1 MSHQGLYEMGMLL
14 VALPLL
20 LFERALSKGKLKS
33 QWEACALKTHSLRS
47 LILLALSEKP
57 GHLSETYS
65 QRFLCEASV
74 SLSLS
79 IVMEHF

>member
-33 QWEACALKTHSLRS
+33 QWEACALKTQSEKSDFVSTLRKTRPSLRD
-47 LILLALSEKP
+47 ILPKV
-57 GHLSETYS
+57 
-65 QRFLCEASV
+65 SV
-74 SLSLS
+74 
-79 IVMEHF
+79 